1 LHASPAEATTDTD
14 LDSFH
19 QIPDKSYTNYL
30 LQLFC
35 YVKLAN
41 WFVRYILR
49 QHSRSCCL
57 KKKAHPS
64 SGQ

>member
-1 LHASPAEATTDTD
+1 MLLLPHSFPVNVLNPIEARQLHTSPAEATTVTD

-41 WFVRYILR
+41 
-49 QHSRSCCL
+49 
-57 KKKAHPS
+57 
-64 SGQ
+64 

>member
-1 LHASPAEATTDTD
+1 MLLLPHSFPVNVLNPIEARQLHTSPAEATTVT
-14 LDSFH
+14 FH

-41 WFVRYILR
+41 
-49 QHSRSCCL
+49 
-57 KKKAHPS
+57 
-64 SGQ
+64 